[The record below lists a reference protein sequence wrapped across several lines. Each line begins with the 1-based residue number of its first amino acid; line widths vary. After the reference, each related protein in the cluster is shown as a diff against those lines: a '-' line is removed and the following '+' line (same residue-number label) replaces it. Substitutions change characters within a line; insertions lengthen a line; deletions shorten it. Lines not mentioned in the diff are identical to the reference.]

1 MTTGVRGTREPRA
14 PTLLDAL
21 LPVVVLIG
29 LLALTIWLFGI
40 SATDGPLQVA
50 LLLSAAFASLMA
62 LKNGYTSAAVAD
74 AAIGGVTTA
83 MSAIFILL
91 AVGALIGTWNMAGTI
106 PTVVDYGVLLL
117 NPTIFFVT
125 TAAICAIVGMVTG
138 SSWTTAGTLGVAF
151 VGMAKVMGLSEAAA
165 AGAVICGAYFGDKM
179 SPLSET
185 TILVPKLVGR
195 GLTTSQHISN
205 MFWTA
210 GPAIGISLLIFLV
223 IGLTAEPAGGVSTQA
238 AIDTLEATFNISV
251 LNLLPLAL
259 LVLFTIRKVPPF
271 LAILGSALFAGILA
285 CFTQWTVVKAFVDD
299 PALGPVATGIKA
311 IYGAMATGFVSKS
324 GNPAIDQL
332 FSRGGM
338 ASLLTT
344 VWLVLGALSFAAIM
358 EHAGFLERLLQP
370 IVARAPSRGRLIAA
384 VTGSGVGLNVIAG
397 DQYVADVLPARMF
410 RGEFERRGLAPQV
423 LSRAVEDSGTVTSVL
438 VPWNT
443 CGAYISGVL
452 GVSTASYF
460 PYCFFN
466 FISPILDVVYGFVGF
481 KVPSATPDD
490 GGGRRCG
497 CSGRCRSQC
506 GCRRTPGLTA
516 HRSVRLGLEH
526 LACLEVRGVLLL
538 GDLGPAEVE
547 CPDLFDQHLRDEGL
561 GEVLVVGRDDVPRG
575 PGRRRGGQRV
585 LECAGVGVPVAALG
599 DVGGVELPFLAR
611 RVEPR
616 EEALLLHV
624 LRDVE
629 EELDDPR
636 PGPVEVALE
645 GVDVLVALL
654 PETLVALARRE
665 PLRAR
670 ATRDA
675 P

>member
-1 MTTGVRGTREPRA
+1 MTTDGNTPLAPDKRQPR
-14 PTLLDAL
+14 PPSLLDAL
-21 LPVVVLIG
+21 LPVLVLIA
-29 LLALTIWLFGI
+29 LIALTIALFGI

-62 LKNGYTSAAVAD
+62 LKNGYTSAAIAD

-106 PTVVDYGVLLL
+106 PTVVDYGVRLL
-117 NPTIFFVT
+117 NPTIFFLT
-125 TAAICAIVGMVTG
+125 TAVICAVVGMVTG

-151 VGMAKVMGLSEAAA
+151 VGMSKVMGLSEAIA

-179 SPLSET
+179 TPLSET

-195 GLTTSQHISN
+195 GLTTGQHIRN

-210 GPAIGISLLIFLV
+210 GPALGISLVIFLV
-223 IGLTAEPAGGVSTQA
+223 LGLTAKSAGAVSTDA
-238 AIDTLEATFNISV
+238 ALDALEAEFNITV

-259 LVLFTIRKVPPF
+259 LVVFTIRKVPPF

-285 CFTQWTVVKAFVDD
+285 CFTQWTVVKAFVDE
-299 PALGPVATGIKA
+299 PGRNAVGIA
-311 IYGAMATGFVSKS
+311 IKGVYAAMATGFVSKT
-324 GNPAIDQL
+324 GNPAIDTL

-344 VWLVLGALSFAAIM
+344 VWLVLAALSFAAIM
-358 EHAGFLERLLQP
+358 EHAGFLERLLRP
-370 IVARAPSRGRLIAA
+370 VVARAPTRGRLIAA
-384 VTGSGVGLNVIAG
+384 VNGSGIGLNVIAG

-466 FISPILDVVYGFVGF
+466 FLSPILDVVYGFIGF
-481 KVPSATPDD
+481 KVPSAEQPTRPPEVEDHPELGEAGVTPV
-490 GGGRRCG
+490 GGG
-497 CSGRCRSQC
+497 
-506 GCRRTPGLTA
+506 P
-516 HRSVRLGLEH
+516 
-526 LACLEVRGVLLL
+526 
-538 GDLGPAEVE
+538 
-547 CPDLFDQHLRDEGL
+547 
-561 GEVLVVGRDDVPRG
+561 
-575 PGRRRGGQRV
+575 
-585 LECAGVGVPVAALG
+585 
-599 DVGGVELPFLAR
+599 
-611 RVEPR
+611 
-616 EEALLLHV
+616 
-624 LRDVE
+624 
-629 EELDDPR
+629 
-636 PGPVEVALE
+636 
-645 GVDVLVALL
+645 
-654 PETLVALARRE
+654 
-665 PLRAR
+665 
-670 ATRDA
+670 
-675 P
+675 

>member
-1 MTTGVRGTREPRA
+1 VSDGANRQPRP

-29 LLALTIWLFGI
+29 LIALTIALFGI

-50 LLLSAAFASLMA
+50 LLLSAAFASLIA
-62 LKNGYTSAAVAD
+62 FKNGYSSAAIAD

-106 PTVVDYGVLLL
+106 PTVVDYGVRLL
-117 NPTIFFVT
+117 NPTIFFMT
-125 TAAICAIVGMVTG
+125 TAVICALVGMATG

-151 VGMAKVMGLSEAAA
+151 VGMSKVMGLSAAAA

-179 SPLSET
+179 TPLSET

-195 GLTTSQHISN
+195 GLTTGKHIRN

-210 GPAIGISLLIFLV
+210 GPALGISLVAFLV
-223 IGLTAEPAGGVSTQA
+223 LGLTATPAAGVNTQA
-238 AIDTLEATFNISV
+238 ALDVLEGEFNITA

-259 LVLFTIRKVPPF
+259 LVVFTVRKVPPF

-285 CFTQWTVVKAFVDD
+285 CFTQWTVVKAFVDE
-299 PALGPVATGIKA
+299 PHRNALGIAIKGV
-311 IYGAMATGFVSKS
+311 YRAMATGFVSKT

-344 VWLVLGALSFAAIM
+344 VWLVLAALAFAAIM
-358 EHAGFLERLLQP
+358 EHAGFLARLLQP
-370 IVARAPSRGRLIAA
+370 VVEHAPSRGGLIAA
-384 VTGSGVGLNVIAG
+384 VNASGVGLNVIAG

-410 RGEFERRGLAPQV
+410 ATEFERRGLAPQV

-466 FISPILDVVYGFVGF
+466 LASPILDVLYGFVGF
-481 KVPSATPDD
+481 KVPSAAPSDD
-490 GGGRRCG
+490 
-497 CSGRCRSQC
+497 
-506 GCRRTPGLTA
+506 
-516 HRSVRLGLEH
+516 
-526 LACLEVRGVLLL
+526 
-538 GDLGPAEVE
+538 AEA
-547 CPDLFDQHLRDEGL
+547 P
-561 GEVLVVGRDDVPRG
+561 
-575 PGRRRGGQRV
+575 
-585 LECAGVGVPVAALG
+585 
-599 DVGGVELPFLAR
+599 
-611 RVEPR
+611 
-616 EEALLLHV
+616 
-624 LRDVE
+624 
-629 EELDDPR
+629 
-636 PGPVEVALE
+636 LE
-645 GVDVLVALL
+645 GRPSTV
-654 PETLVALARRE
+654 P
-665 PLRAR
+665 
-670 ATRDA
+670 
-675 P
+675 